1 MTRDV
6 KPRQPASSR
15 RSADARGARSR
26 RGSIEIADDER
37 YNGAVSKPRISG
49 PFLLVLLAAPLLGG
63 ACERKQTTD
72 TGAIQ
77 AADRAPS
84 GPVDT
89 TPLAGF
95 DASKLD
101 AAKQKLFYTLLG
113 SLGSPCGQ
121 AHSLRKSVTDD
132 TACKRAPFATR
143 YVLAL
148 VEDEV
153 SEAGVREAYAAKY
166 EAKTPPV
173 KLDVSKAPRSGND
186 DAPVRLIEFFDYACG
201 ACRQF
206 KPILDKIVEEHRE
219 KAAAYFLMYPLGKW
233 PDSKSAA
240 QASIAA
246 SQQGKFREMHAI
258 LFERSPAHNRDAVM
272 GYAKELGLDLEKF
285 TAAYEAAGAQVEADR
300 AQGEKAN
307 VESTPTLYINDQKYS
322 GPSWRYV
329 GLWIE
334 EEVAVNR

>member
-1 MTRDV
+1 M
-6 KPRQPASSR
+6 
-15 RSADARGARSR
+15 
-26 RGSIEIADDER
+26 
-37 YNGAVSKPRISG
+37 
-49 PFLLVLLAAPLLGG
+49 LLAAPLLGG

-72 TGAIQ
+72 TGAIT

-89 TPLAGF
+89 TPLTGV

-101 AAKQKLFYTLLG
+101 PAKQKLFYTLVG

-121 AHSLRKSVTDD
+121 AHSLRKSVTED
-132 TACKRAPFATR
+132 TACKRAPFAAR

-153 SEAGVREAYAAKY
+153 SEAGAREAYAAKY
-166 EAKTPPV
+166 EAKNEAKGEGKTQPF
-173 KLDVSKAPRSGND
+173 KLDVSKAPRFGND
-186 DAPVRLIEFFDYACG
+186 DTPVRLVEFFDYACG

-206 KPILDKIVEEHRE
+206 KPVLDKIIEENRD
-219 KAAAYFLMYPLGKW
+219 KASAYFLMFPLGKW

-240 QASIAA
+240 QAALAA
-246 SQQGKFREMHAI
+246 AQQDKFREMHAL

-272 GYAKELGLDLEKF
+272 GYAKELGLDIEKF
-285 TAAYEAAGAQVEADR
+285 TAAYEAAAAQVDANR
-300 AQGEKAN
+300 IQGEKAG
-307 VESTPTLYINDQKYS
+307 VESTPTLYINDHKFS

-329 GLWIE
+329 GMWIE

>member
-1 MTRDV
+1 MVT
-6 KPRQPASSR
+6 
-15 RSADARGARSR
+15 
-26 RGSIEIADDER
+26 
-37 YNGAVSKPRISG
+37 
-49 PFLLVLLAAPLLGG
+49 APLLVGA

-89 TPLAGF
+89 TPLTGV

-101 AAKQKLFYTLLG
+101 EGKKKLFYTLVG

-121 AHSLRKSVTDD
+121 AQSLRKSVTEE
-132 TACKRAPFATR
+132 TSCKRAPFAAK

-153 SEAGVREAYAAKY
+153 NEATIRETYTAKY
-166 EAKTPPV
+166 EAKTPPP
-173 KLDVSKAPRSGND
+173 KLDIGKAPRLGND
-186 DAPVRLIEFFDYACG
+186 DAPVRLVEFYDYGCG
-201 ACRQF
+201 GCKAF
-206 KPILDKIVEEHRE
+206 KPILDKILEEYRD

-233 PDSKSAA
+233 PDSRSAA
-240 QASIAA
+240 QASLAA
-246 SQQGKFREMHAI
+246 AQQGKFREMHAM
-258 LFERSPAHNRDAVM
+258 LFERAPAHNRDAVM
-272 GYAKELGLDLEKF
+272 GYAKELGLDVEKF
-285 TAAYEAAGAQVEADR
+285 KAAYEAAGPQVDLDH
-300 AQGEKAN
+300 AQGEKSGI
-307 VESTPTLYINDQKYS
+307 ESTPTLFINDHKFS

-329 GLWIE
+329 GLWID